1 MVALFSAVNPRFFS
15 LAAAANI
22 LQDFSP
28 VMLMAIGQTF
38 VIATGGI
45 DLSVGSLLGLSGVA
59 MALVIRTLNEFGL
72 DATTTVALGL
82 AAAIGVGIFV
92 GLLNGLLITY
102 ARIIPFVAT
111 LAMMGA
117 TAGLTIVITGGVE
130 VAGGTARRDLDRQQP
145 ISRRAHGA
153 GDRGFPDHRHRLG
166 LTLENPV
173 RAVDL
178 CDRIRSVRRAG
189 RGDRRQRA

>member
-1 MVALFSAVNPRFFS
+1 MVAVFSAVNPRFFS

-45 DLSVGSLLGLSGVA
+45 DLSVGSLLGLSGVV
-59 MALVIRTLNEFGL
+59 MALVIRTLNESGL

-102 ARIIPFVAT
+102 TRIIPFVAT

-130 VAGGTARRDLDRQQP
+130 VAGGP
-145 ISRRAHGA
+145 
-153 GDRGFPDHRHRLG
+153 
-166 LTLENPV
+166 
-173 RAVDL
+173 RAVIL
-178 CDRIRSVRRAG
+178 IGSG
-189 RGDRRQRA
+189 RYLDVLTAPVIVVFLIIVIAWASL